1 MRKLFLLGLTVLLLP
16 LLGGCGKTVD
26 SAKADFCSDLD
37 AFRQSLAGL
46 RDLQIGSTKEDLQN
60 AFGDAEQAWEALKDS
75 GSQLEDVQLDAME
88 KAFDDL
94 KDSVRD
100 IPDDATLSEALAG
113 VKDAAIAMLA
123 EIVQITTV
131 TCGDQ

>member
-1 MRKLFLLGLTVLLLP
+1 MRKLFLFSLTVLLLP

-37 AFRQSLAGL
+37 AFSQSLAGL
-46 RDLQIGSTKEDLQN
+46 RDLHIGSTKEDLQN
-60 AFGDAEQAWEALKDS
+60 AVGDAEQAWEDLKDS
-75 GSQLEDVQLDAME
+75 GSKLEDVQLDAME

-100 IPDDATLSEALAG
+100 IPDDTSLPELLAS
-113 VKDAAIAMLA
+113 VKDAVVAMLA